1 MEYKLPND
9 LVTSSCE
16 ACRADS
22 PVLEDNEIQ
31 ELLSQIPSWRVFEED
46 EIKKIICSFVFLNYD
61 DSRNFL
67 NQVADLAE
75 EEDHHPEITLEWG
88 KVTVSWWSHKI
99 KGLHK
104 NDFICASKTDSVFK
118 NLQKS

>member
-46 EIKKIICSFVFLNYD
+46 DIKKIICSFAFLNYD

-67 NQVADLAE
+67 NKVADLAE
-75 EEDHHPEITLEWG
+75 EQDHHPEITLEWG

-118 NLQKS
+118 NFQKS

>member
-1 MEYKLPND
+1 MEYKLVKD

-46 EIKKIICSFVFLNYD
+46 DTKKIICSFVFLNYD

-67 NQVADLAE
+67 NKVADLAE
-75 EEDHHPEITLEWG
+75 EEDHHPEIILEWG
-88 KVTVSWWSHKI
+88 KVTVTWWSHKI
-99 KGLHK
+99 RGLHK
-104 NDFICASKTDSVFK
+104 NDFICASKTDALFE
-118 NLQKS
+118 NLKKS